1 MPEQA
6 DQPQGERGLQQNE
19 DRLRGFGDRA
29 PAMLW
34 SSDAAGSLQFV
45 SQAWTDYTGQS
56 QEAALGFG
64 WLEAVHPEHREEA
77 RSVLTEASRNQEA
90 FTLDYRLRRA
100 TGVFRWAMMS
110 GQPRL
115 TPEREFAGFTGF
127 VIDVHERKQE
137 SQASALL
144 SAIVDSS
151 DDAIV
156 SKDLNGIIMS
166 WNKAAERLFGY
177 TAEEAIGQPITII
190 IPADR
195 LDEEPK
201 ILQRLRRGE
210 RVDHFETIRVPK
222 NGSPLNISLTISP
235 VRDAGG
241 RIIGASKIARD
252 ITDRVRR
259 EEALRRANADLQQF
273 GYSVSHDLQEPLR
286 TVVAYTEL
294 LQRKFGGVLGT
305 AGMEYIH
312 QAVQAASR
320 MERLL
325 EDLRNYL
332 QVSTGSEDSSEEA
345 DAGEVLQKT
354 ISNLQR
360 AVQESR
366 ASITSSALPRIA
378 MPAFQLE
385 QLLQNLI
392 ANAIRYRS
400 EAPPRIEIAAT
411 LKGPYWEFSIR
422 DNGIGIAPEY
432 KEQVFGIFKRLHSAA
447 DYPGTGMGL
456 AICKRIVERRG
467 GRIWVESA
475 PGQGST
481 FYFTVWGRN
490 APARAAPEEVF
501 DCSGRR

>member
-1 MPEQA
+1 MQGPTDQRERESRPGESQERFPEFA
-6 DQPQGERGLQQNE
+6 
-19 DRLRGFGDRA
+19 DRA

-34 SSDAAGSLQFV
+34 SSDAAGFFRFV
-45 SQAWTDYTGQS
+45 SRAWTEYTGQS
-56 QEAALGFG
+56 QQEALGCG
-64 WLEAVHPEHREEA
+64 WIEAVHPDYREEA
-77 RSVLTEASRNQEA
+77 RAVLTEASRDREA
-90 FTLDYRLRRA
+90 FTVDYRLRRA
-100 TGVFRWAMMS
+100 NGRFRWAMMS
-110 GQPRL
+110 GQPRF
-115 TPEREFAGFTGF
+115 TPQREFAGFTGF
-127 VIDVHERKQE
+127 VIDIHERKQA

-144 SAIVDSS
+144 GAIVDSS

-166 WNKAAERLFGY
+166 WNRAAERLFGY

-195 LDEEPK
+195 QNEEPK

-210 RVDHFETIRVPK
+210 RVDHFETIRVRK
-222 NGSPLNISLTISP
+222 DGRFLNISLTISP
-235 VRDAGG
+235 VKDASG

-259 EEALRRANADLQQF
+259 EEALRRANDDLQQF

-286 TVVAYTEL
+286 TVAAYSEL
-294 LQRKFGGVLGT
+294 LQKKFGGILGP
-305 AGMEYIH
+305 AGARYVQH
-312 QAVQAASR
+312 AVDAASR
-320 MERLL
+320 MQRLL

-332 QVSTGSEDSSEEA
+332 QLSTIDEESSEET

-354 ISNLQR
+354 VSGLER
-360 AVQESR
+360 AVRESG
-366 ASITSSALPRIA
+366 ASVTSSALPRIA

-385 QLLQNLI
+385 QIFQNLI
-392 ANAIRYRS
+392 SNAIRYRG
-400 EAPPRIEIAAT
+400 EAPPRIQIAA
-411 LKGPYWEFSIR
+411 LAKGAYWEFSIR

-432 KEQVFGIFKRLHSAA
+432 KEQVFGVFKRLHSAT

-467 GRIWVESA
+467 GRIWVESS

-481 FYFTVWGRN
+481 FYFTVRGRD
-490 APARAAPEEVF
+490 ARARSAPEEVF
-501 DCSGRR
+501 NHSGGR